1 MKITKVE
8 IITRASKLEELKQAL
23 NDIGV
28 LGMTVSQVFGCGLSK
43 GHTEVYRG
51 KKYDINLVPKI
62 KLETV
67 VCEIPVERVLE
78 VAQKAVRTGN
88 IGDGKI
94 FVYNVAKMARSSST
108 NSPTPSASAP
118 AIAARRPS
126 WTRSNYPNYPKFP
139 IQFDISLYRAPQ
151 GALFFAM
158 CDGGQ
163 RRKVGKG
170 VGEPFS
176 ASSLR

>member
-51 KKYDINLVPKI
+51 KEYDINLVPKI

-67 VCEIPVERVLE
+67 VCEVPVERVLE

-94 FVYNVAKMARSSST
+94 FVYELTDAVRIRT
-108 NSPTPSASAP
+108 GDRGPE
-118 AIAARRPS
+118 AIMDEKS
-126 WTRSNYPNYPKFP
+126 
-139 IQFDISLYRAPQ
+139 
-151 GALFFAM
+151 
-158 CDGGQ
+158 
-163 RRKVGKG
+163 
-170 VGEPFS
+170 
-176 ASSLR
+176 